1 MKFGLAF
8 KHVVVG
14 QTVGR
19 LESTGRLFPCMICK
33 AVTGWRDVIDP
44 STPGVPVCSDE
55 CLDEWDATRIRSED
69 SPVKDEPDSASGSS
83 SQPALNGTAPV
94 QGTCQPSAGES
105 AHGQGTEAAE
115 ESAHR

>member
-1 MKFGLAF
+1 MKFGLAL

-83 SQPALNGTAPV
+83 SQPALNGTAP
-94 QGTCQPSAGES
+94 AGES
-105 AHGQGTEAAE
+105 AHGQVTEAAK